1 MTLKNGFGKCSLN
14 YLFCVSQWMK
24 RSKHGFFGFPPKKT
38 LIWRRHC
45 SIGQS
50 CCSKTSKRS
59 IDWFLESSSCMKF
72 FQLSVRLTN
81 HKPQAFVSVR
91 QNQSNRSVSFSLLF
105 LFSGHTK
112 IAPTTQ
118 NMKIKEHKNQSKYRR
133 RNGWTILKRIE
144 TRPYCNRAFW
154 KLVSLTVFQS
164 SFLLFQGIVWY
175 TTWETFSVFDT

>member
-1 MTLKNGFGKCSLN
+1 MFVN
-14 YLFCVSQWMK
+14 YLFCVK

-72 FQLSVRLTN
+72 FQLSVRVTN
-81 HKPQAFVSVR
+81 QKPRVFVSVR
-91 QNQSNRSVSFSLLF
+91 QNQSNRFVSFSLLF

-112 IAPTTQ
+112 IALTAQ
-118 NMKIKEHKNQSKYRR
+118 NIKSKEHKNESKYRR

-154 KLVSLTVFQS
+154 KLVSLTVFRS

-175 TTWETFSVFDT
+175 TTWETYSVLDT